1 MDTFAQVTIPLIVL
15 LALRVKTRKAV
26 LLLPATLLIDLD
38 VFFRYHRLL
47 FHNLFV
53 AFFLPLL
60 IVFYVRKYHPEYFD
74 YAWIG
79 LFYVFT
85 SLLFDLGQGVA
96 LFYPLTSNFYFFKAS
111 IYVQIWHG
119 LPLPDPQ
126 MSYGIWAP
134 SQTIAVGEKLGAAET
149 SARYASMSE
158 TSVGL
163 LFTLIVAAL
172 MYFRKSQ
179 TFLKEVWELILDIML
194 WIRDTF
200 ISIFKIE
207 KR

>member
-1 MDTFAQVTIPLIVL
+1 MDTFTQVTIPLIVL

-26 LLLPATLLIDLD
+26 LMLPATVLIDLD

-47 FHNLFV
+47 FHNIFV

-60 IVFYVRKYHPEYFD
+60 VVFYVKKYHPEYFD

-85 SLLFDLGQGVA
+85 SLLFDLSQGVA
-96 LFYPLTSNFYFFKAS
+96 LFYPITSNFYFIKTS

-119 LPLPDPQ
+119 IPLPDPR
-126 MSYGIWAP
+126 MSYGIWDP
-134 SQTIAVGEKLGAAET
+134 FQTVAIGEKLGAAET

-158 TSVGL
+158 TSAGL

-172 MYFRKSQ
+172 MYFRKSR
-179 TFLKEVWELILDIML
+179 TFLVEVWELILDIIS
-194 WIRDTF
+194 WIRETVLG
-200 ISIFKIE
+200 K
-207 KR
+207 K